1 MKIKEINSCRF
12 SSQST
17 PQFWEHFTR
26 ESLYQSE
33 MTRQKAVALRG
44 TLDAILTN
52 ASRDLRTQA
61 DKVDTALAKR
71 IACVEEL
78 RTKLEME
85 LKKV

>member
-1 MKIKEINSCRF
+1 
-12 SSQST
+12 
-17 PQFWEHFTR
+17 
-26 ESLYQSE
+26 